1 MNSFNYYS
9 PKTIQQAF
17 ALLNEYG
24 RDAKVLA
31 GGTDLLVRI
40 KIGRA
45 TPRAVI
51 DVKGVSELQS
61 YIEKS
66 EGIVRVGALTTMA
79 TIQYDSIII
88 QNFPAIVEAV
98 SNIGSVQI
106 RNRASIAGNLCNA
119 SPAADSAPSLLIY
132 GAQVKLISPRGERI
146 LSLPEFILGP
156 GKTALEPDELVKE
169 VLLPL
174 PGKDQGA
181 AFKRL
186 TRRKGVDLATINL
199 CCQVRSNGLTR
210 FALGAAGPVPFIVED
225 PSGKLASKDASAE
238 EKKALIEQI
247 MAPAKPI
254 GDIRASKEYRMAM
267 LVVLGQRAL
276 EAAIEQLE
284 NN

>member
-66 EGIVRVGALTTMA
+66 EGIVHIGALTTMA

>member
-51 DVKGVSELQS
+51 DIKGVSELQS

-66 EGIVRVGALTTMA
+66 EGIVHIGALTTMA

-156 GKTALEPDELVKE
+156 GKTALEADELVKE

-199 CCQVRSNGLTR
+199 CCQVRSDGLTR

-284 NN
+284 NK

>member
-132 GAQVKLISPRGERI
+132 GAQIKLISPRGERI